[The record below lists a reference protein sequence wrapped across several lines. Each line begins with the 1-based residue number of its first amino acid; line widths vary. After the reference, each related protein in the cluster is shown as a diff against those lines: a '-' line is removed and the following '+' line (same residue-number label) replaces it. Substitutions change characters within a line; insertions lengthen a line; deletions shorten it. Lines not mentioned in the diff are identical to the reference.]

1 MVVYR
6 RGLHTLVACLLVLHI
21 VQAALSLEQKLEQKR
36 ATKVVADA
44 VKEIASGNLQVRTKA
59 GKSWMA
65 DCLLAKD
72 KEELSTL
79 KQQYEAAGNTGDW
92 NRWVG
97 LKLGDFK
104 KSKIGRE
111 HVAQVDKEAADKL
124 EAAAVIKK
132 RQGQVWQKEKGG
144 GRVYQRDKAV
154 DDLWR
159 KSPEGMPLPRSVCS
173 A

>member
-1 MVVYR
+1 MVGYQ
-6 RGLHTLVACLLVLHI
+6 RGLHAFVACLLALHI
-21 VQAALSLEQKLEQKR
+21 VQAAPTTEQKT
-36 ATKVVADA
+36 ATKAVARALKD
-44 VKEIASGNLQVRTKA
+44 IASGNLQVRTKA

-92 NRWVG
+92 NRWVRS
-97 LKLGDFK
+97 KLDDFK

-144 GRVYQRDKAV
+144 GRDKDV